1 MNIDK
6 LKADLDRLNH
16 QKQQT
21 EQRARDLQARIQGY
35 DRAQQTR
42 RKIILGAW
50 TEGMLNVEG
59 ARHQLRAFIQD
70 KDKGLFPDLF
80 TLDEIKAA
88 KERIEAAKAEHV
100 KRLPRKPDIK

>member
-6 LKADLDRLNH
+6 LKADLDRLH
-16 QKQQT
+16 QQKQQT

-35 DRAQQTR
+35 DPAQQTR

-59 ARHQLRAFIQD
+59 ARCQLRGFIQD

-80 TLDEIKAA
+80 ASDE
-88 KERIEAAKAEHV
+88 IEAAKARMDAAKAERL
-100 KRLPRKPDIK
+100 KRLPKATQE